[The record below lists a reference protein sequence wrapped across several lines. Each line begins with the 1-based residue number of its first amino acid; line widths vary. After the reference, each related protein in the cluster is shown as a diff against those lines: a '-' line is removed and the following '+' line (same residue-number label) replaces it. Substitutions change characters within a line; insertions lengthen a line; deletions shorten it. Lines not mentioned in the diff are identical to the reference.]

1 MMMAEIY
8 NIAPAT
14 QVMRVKSKA
23 LGLIWRDSDL
33 LLEEV
38 REPDGTHIGYRPLG
52 GNIEFGEKSWEALER
67 EFMEELGEDI
77 KIAKLHSV
85 IENIFE
91 WGGEARHEIAFMY
104 EANLLQHSTYD
115 EDEVIRM
122 DVSNGGQLKTAYW
135 KNPFDLPAGS
145 KLLPSALLARLQ
157 DKGE

>member
-1 MMMAEIY
+1 MAEIY
-8 NIAPAT
+8 NIAPAAQNT
-14 QVMRVKSKA
+14 RVKSKA
-23 LGLIWRDSDL
+23 MGLIWRNSEL

-52 GNIEFGEKSWEALER
+52 GNIEFGEKSWETLER

-77 KIAKLHSV
+77 KITKLHSV

-91 WGGEARHEIAFMY
+91 WGGEAGHEIAFMY
-104 EANLLQHSTYD
+104 EANLLQKSTYD
-115 EDEVIRM
+115 EEMVVRM

-145 KLLPSALLARLQ
+145 KLLPVALLSRLQ
-157 DKGE
+157 SKGE